1 MRIAVAAAL
10 FAISIVP
17 ACAEDASSADDSTS
31 SSEQQVTWDL
41 PPYDMQQSCYTW
53 ISLTAGFGEPDTIR
67 PKWTHLAYL
76 ISSALSRRTDTPP
89 EKAKPIEDHEIKIAN
104 DWIMKYQTGPIEER
118 VRMITE
124 AMENANNCLDMVP
137 PENWQ
142 GPGT

>member
-1 MRIAVAAAL
+1 MRLAVAAILLASS
-10 FAISIVP
+10 FAP
-17 ACAEDASSADDSTS
+17 ACAEDQASSVESTTS
-31 SSEQQVTWDL
+31 SETVPWEL
-41 PPYDMQQSCYTW
+41 PPYNAQQVCYTW

-89 EKAKPIEDHEIKIAN
+89 EEAKPIGAREIKIAN

-124 AMENANNCLDMVP
+124 AMEKANNCLDMVP